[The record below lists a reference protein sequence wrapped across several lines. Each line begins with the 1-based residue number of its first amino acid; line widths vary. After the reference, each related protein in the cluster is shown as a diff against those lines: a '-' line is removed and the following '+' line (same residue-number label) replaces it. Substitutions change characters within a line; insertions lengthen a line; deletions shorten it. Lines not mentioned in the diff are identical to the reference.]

1 MTASSLPATL
11 RAGADGICTLEA
23 AAGLII
29 AHGTWL
35 ARDDDFGRFIC
46 HGPGT
51 AAIGWETATDA
62 LQAGSL
68 PCSAGERR
76 MLHLAAKPRR
86 PGGRQPR
93 RGRHR
98 HRRPQRRPAGHRNSS
113 RRRTTPLPA
122 LTSNRNWATR
132 RDGRIREV
140 TSTVPLDGTPGHGEQ
155 NDSDAAA

>member
-1 MTASSLPATL
+1 MTASSLPAAL

-51 AAIGWETATDA
+51 AAIDWEAAIDA

-68 PCSAGERR
+68 PRSAGNAGCSTSRPD
-76 MLHLAAKPRR
+76 LR

-98 HRRPQRRPAGHRNSS
+98 H
-113 RRRTTPLPA
+113 
-122 LTSNRNWATR
+122 
-132 RDGRIREV
+132 
-140 TSTVPLDGTPGHGEQ
+140 
-155 NDSDAAA
+155 

>member
-1 MTASSLPATL
+1 MTASSLPAAL

-23 AAGLII
+23 AAALII

-51 AAIGWETATDA
+51 AAIDWEAAIDA

-76 MLHLAAKPRR
+76 MLHLAASLADRAAVSL
-86 PGGRQPR
+86 GE
-93 RGRHR
+93 
-98 HRRPQRRPAGHRNSS
+98 A
-113 RRRTTPLPA
+113 
-122 LTSNRNWATR
+122 
-132 RDGRIREV
+132 V
-140 TSTVPLDGTPGHGEQ
+140 TSIDDRNVGLLVTAIRH
-155 NDSDAAA
+155 AAGQRHFPR